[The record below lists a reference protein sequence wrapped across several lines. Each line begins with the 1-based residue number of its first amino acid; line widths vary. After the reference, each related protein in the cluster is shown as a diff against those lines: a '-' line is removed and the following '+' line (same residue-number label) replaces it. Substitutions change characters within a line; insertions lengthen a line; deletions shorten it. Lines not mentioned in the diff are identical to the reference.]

1 MNDSRFVKF
10 DDNAEAFYNLPYFA
24 LGEVNRDALTA
35 TITAMWE
42 ASEGSSAV
50 FIAALV
56 DLIVRQNRLAS
67 PDPAE
72 VTASVI
78 SMYEGLQGVVLFPG
92 DPVRIFL
99 STLAAVISMQNA
111 VSDWTQKQN
120 FLQHATGAYL
130 DALAALLGVYRL
142 DAFPA
147 KTTLRYTL
155 AAVRQF
161 ALAIPKGTRA
171 TADGRIFF
179 ATDDILIIPAGQM
192 SGEVTATC
200 LTYGADGNGLL
211 PRQITRIVDVVAGVG
226 AVVNTV
232 ESSGG
237 SDVESDDGLRN
248 RARMAPGQFST
259 AGARLSYIYWALTA
273 HGNIFDVSIS
283 GPEDRDGERL
293 GEVDVFVM
301 LKNGGIPE
309 EGGAELEAVEKVLN
323 ADKIRPL
330 TDKVNVLPIKSID
343 VEYSLIWYIT
353 AEQGT
358 QLVTIGDRIKAAVA
372 NYEAWQVERIGRDIN
387 PDRLVQLC
395 LAAGAKRVEID
406 GLEFTQLGRDT
417 IVHFIN
423 REVNF
428 GNVESD

>member
-1 MNDSRFVKF
+1 MNDSRFAKF
-10 DDNAEAFYNLPYFA
+10 DDNAEEFNNLPYFA

-35 TITAMWE
+35 TLTGMWE
-42 ASEGSSAV
+42 ASEGSSAG
-50 FIAALV
+50 FITALV
-56 DLIVRQNRLAS
+56 DLIERQNRLAS
-67 PDPAE
+67 PDPAQ

-78 SMYEGLQGVVLFPG
+78 AMYEGLQGVVLFPG

-130 DALAALLGVYRL
+130 DALGALLGVYRL
-142 DAFPA
+142 DASPA

-155 AAVRQF
+155 AAVRHF
-161 ALAIPKGTRA
+161 SLVVPKGTRA
-171 TADGRIFF
+171 TADGKIFF
-179 ATDDILIIPAGQM
+179 ATDEMLVIPAGQQY
-192 SGEVTATC
+192 GEVPATC
-200 LTYGADGNGLL
+200 LTYGAEGNGLL
-211 PRQITRIVDVVAGVG
+211 RGQITRVVDVVAGVG

-232 ESSGG
+232 DSGGG
-237 SDVESDDGLRN
+237 SDIESDDALRN

-259 AGARLSYIYWALTA
+259 AGARLSYVYWALTA

-283 GPEDRDGERL
+283 GPEDRAGERL

-309 EGGAELEAVEKVLN
+309 EGGAELESVEKVLN

-330 TDKVNVLPIKSID
+330 TDKVNVLPIKSMD
-343 VEYSLIWYIT
+343 VEYTLTWYIT
-353 AEQGT
+353 AEQAT
-358 QLVTIGDRIKAAVA
+358 QFTAVEARIKAAVV
-372 NYEAWQVERIGRDIN
+372 NYEIWQVERIGRDIN

-406 GLEFTQLGRDT
+406 GIEFTQLGRDT
-417 IVHFIN
+417 VAHFVD
-423 REVNF
+423 REINF
-428 GNVESD
+428 GRVESD